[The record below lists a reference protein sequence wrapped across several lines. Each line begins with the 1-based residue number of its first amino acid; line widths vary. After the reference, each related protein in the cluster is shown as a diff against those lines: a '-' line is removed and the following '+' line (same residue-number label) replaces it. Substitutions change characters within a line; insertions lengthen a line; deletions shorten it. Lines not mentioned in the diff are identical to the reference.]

1 MNIQI
6 SVTLWTVICFVLLM
20 VILRNLLFKPM
31 LKVMDARRDRLENAA
46 AKKAERETAEA
57 EHKVLIEQKRA
68 EYIRDRRKQIKDDIE
83 NIRQESKKTVDAE
96 KEERLRLVD
105 EYRAKLEEE
114 HDEILGT
121 LRGHTGDIAAIF
133 ADSLTK
139 E

>member
-31 LKVMDARRDRLENAA
+31 LRVMDARREKIESAA
-46 AKKAERETAEA
+46 AKKAERESVEA
-57 EHKVLIEQKRA
+57 EHKVFLEQKKT
-68 EYIRDRRKQIKDDIE
+68 EYIKARRKQIKDDVE
-83 NIRQESKKTVDAE
+83 TIRQESKKTVEAE

-121 LRGHTGDIAAIF
+121 LSAHTGELAAIF